1 MLHLYYTSLKTNKEK
16 ENFITQ
22 ASVRCKVKFPT
33 VRSWI
38 ADPKASM
45 HRSPKP
51 VYRTILAEITG
62 IPEEELFK
70 EEQEPVEA

>member
-16 ENFITQ
+16 ENFITKV
-22 ASVRCKVKFPT
+22 SIRCKVKFPT

-51 VYRTILAEITG
+51 VYRPIIAEIAG
-62 IPEEELFK
+62 IPEEELFS
-70 EEQEPVEA
+70 EEPELIGA

>member
-22 ASVRCKVKFPT
+22 ASVKCKVKFPT

-45 HRSPKP
+45 HRIPKP
-51 VYRTILAEITG
+51 IYRPILAEIAG

-70 EEQEPVEA
+70 EEPELTEA